1 MGSSSTPPP
10 PGTVRPTRLS
20 PLVAVLVL
28 GAALGYAFAVLS
40 EKAFDSAPRVEWIAV
55 AALLIVGGMLLVL
68 ARSTYRTLHVERR
81 AVDVHRTSNLL
92 VLARASAIVGA
103 LVTGGYLGFGLH
115 FVAHLD
121 IPLLHQQA
129 VRSAAASLAGV
140 LIVVSGLLLE
150 RACRVPTDDE
160 K

>member
-1 MGSSSTPPP
+1 M
-10 PGTVRPTRLS
+10 S
-20 PLVAVLVL
+20 PLAAVLVL

-40 EKAFDSAPRVEWIAV
+40 ERKFDSAPRVEWIAV
-55 AALLIVGGMLLVL
+55 AALIVVGGLLLVL
-68 ARSTYRTLHVERR
+68 ARSTYRTLHVERL
-81 AVDVHRTSNLL
+81 AVDVHRTFNLL

-103 LVTGGYLGFGLH
+103 LVAGGYLGFGLH
-115 FVAHLD
+115 YIGHLD

-150 RACRVPTDDE
+150 RACRVPPDDE